1 MKKILF
7 ALLFVVLPLCAF
19 ADKEDVQYF
28 YEEITLNKKCLSK
41 NTSGKIEKAETILVE
56 THNLEEGTYEVQLK
70 KVGDHIYHI
79 VGTKLYIEMKY
90 CYEYFLYDDV
100 ILKVK
105 KYGSRIYG
113 EIIY

>member
-1 MKKILF
+1 MKKVLLILLL
-7 ALLFVVLPLCAF
+7 ALSPVFAF

-28 YEEITLNKKCLSK
+28 YEEIALDKKCLVKDSWGNIK
-41 NTSGKIEKAETILVE
+41 EAETILVE

-79 VGTKLYIEMKY
+79 IGTKLYIEMKY
-90 CYEYFLYDDV
+90 CYEYFMFEDV
-100 ILKVK
+100 ILKIK
-105 KYGSRIYG
+105 KYGNRIYG